1 MKSVAVIPSR
11 IGSTRFPEKSLTP
24 ILSQPLL
31 AWVIHGVKT
40 SKKISECL
48 VATDDTRIA
57 KVAQDL
63 GVEAIMTSSGLP
75 SGTDRVCAALKG
87 RDADVIINVQGDEP
101 LVEGHLLD
109 ALVTAFETDSALEMA
124 TLGTDLQKE
133 DLCNFNAVK
142 IVCNAQNEAIYFSRH
157 PIPYQNSKD
166 VLIPHA
172 NLRHIGLYAY
182 SRTFLESYC
191 SQPPCNIEKLEQL
204 EQLRALYMGAKIRVI
219 YVQHEGHC
227 VDVPSDIQRVE
238 EKLKE
243 KLAGKNG

>member
-11 IGSTRFPEKSLTP
+11 IGSTRFPEKPLTP
-24 ILSQPLL
+24 VLSQPLL

-40 SKKISECL
+40 SKKISECF

-63 GVEAIMTSSGLP
+63 GVEAIMTSSDLP
-75 SGTDRVCAALKG
+75 SGTDRICAALKG
-87 RDADVIINVQGDEP
+87 RDADVVINVQGDEP

-109 ALVTAFETDSALEMA
+109 ALVTAFETDSALQMA

-157 PIPYQNSKD
+157 PIPYQSNKEA
-166 VLIPHA
+166 LTPNA
-172 NLRHIGLYAY
+172 NLKHIGLYAY
-182 SRTFLESYC
+182 SRSFLESYC
-191 SQPPCNIEKLEQL
+191 SQPPCDIEKLERL
-204 EQLRALYMGAKIRVI
+204 EQLRALYMGAKIKVV
-219 YVQHEGHC
+219 YVQYESHC
-227 VDVPSDIQRVE
+227 IDVPSDIQIVE
-238 EKLKE
+238 KTLQEKLR
-243 KLAGKNG
+243 KNG

>member
-11 IGSTRFPEKSLTP
+11 IGSTRFPEKPLTP

-48 VATDDTRIA
+48 VATDDPRIA

-63 GVEAIMTSSGLP
+63 GVEAIMTSSDLP

-87 RDADVIINVQGDEP
+87 RDADVVVNVQGDEP

-109 ALVTAFETDSALEMA
+109 ALVTAFETDSTLEMA
-124 TLGTDLQKE
+124 TLGTALQKK
-133 DLCNFNAVK
+133 DLCNSNAVK
-142 IVCNAQNEAIYFSRH
+142 IVCNVKNEAIYFSRH
-157 PIPYQNSKD
+157 PIPYQNGKEA
-166 VLIPHA
+166 LIPNA
-172 NLRHIGLYAY
+172 SLKHIGLYAY
-182 SRTFLESYC
+182 SRSFLESYC
-191 SQPPCNIEKLEQL
+191 SHPPCDIEKLEKL
-204 EQLRALYMGAKIRVI
+204 EQLRALYMGAKIKVI
-219 YVQHEGHC
+219 YVQHESHC
-227 VDVPSDIQRVE
+227 VDVPSDVQRVE

-243 KLAGKNG
+243 RLEKND